1 MDPFTIGAR
10 ISALTGGAETRGQN
24 TMTIVE
30 QQVLR
35 PFERVTL
42 NSYRDIHKG
51 IRAELFAVTGA
62 AGTLDPHDRAG
73 RADLARHVRSVV
85 DLLVSHAEHED
96 AVVQPVLEA
105 QLPALAAQ
113 IAIDHPHIE
122 AQIEEIRDLAVA
134 TVDAPDADLRD
145 DVFRVYMELASFT
158 SVYLAHQDFEE
169 REVMPALERAV
180 GVDEVIALN
189 REIVGSIPPNEMMR
203 TLPLMLTAMNLD
215 DRAEVLGGIQ
225 AEAPPEVFA
234 GVWNLTRS
242 VLTRGDTRALAQ
254 RLGIS

>member
-1 MDPFTIGAR
+1 
-10 ISALTGGAETRGQN
+10 
-24 TMTIVE
+24 MTIVE
-30 QQVLR
+30 QRVLR
-35 PFERVTL
+35 PFERVAL

-113 IAIDHPHIE
+113 IAIDHAHIE
-122 AQIEEIRDLAVA
+122 AQIEEIRDLADA
-134 TVDAPDADLRD
+134 AVDAPEAQVRD
-145 DVFRVYMELASFT
+145 DIFRVYIELASFT
-158 SVYLAHQDFEE
+158 STYLAHQDFEE
-169 REVMPALERAV
+169 RDVMPALERAV
-180 GVDEVIALN
+180 GIDEVVALHQA
-189 REIVGSIPPNEMMR
+189 IVGSIAPDEMMR
-203 TLPLMLTAMNLD
+203 TLPLMLTAMNID
-215 DRAEVLGGIQ
+215 DRAEVLGGMQ
-225 AEAPPEVFA
+225 AGAPPEVFA

-242 VLTRGDTRALAQ
+242 VLTPGDTRALAR

>member
-1 MDPFTIGAR
+1 
-10 ISALTGGAETRGQN
+10 
-24 TMTIVE
+24 MTVVE
-30 QQVLR
+30 PHVLR

-51 IRAELFAVTGA
+51 IRSELFAVTSA
-62 AGTLDPHDRAG
+62 AGTLDPHDRDG
-73 RADLARHVRSVV
+73 RADLARHVQSVV

-105 QLPALAAQ
+105 ELPALAAQ
-113 IAIDHPHIE
+113 IATDHPHIE

-158 SVYLAHQDFEE
+158 SAYLTHQDFEE
-169 REVMPALERAV
+169 RDVMPALERSI
-180 GVDEVIALN
+180 GVDGVLALHQA
-189 REIVGSIPPNEMMR
+189 IVGSIPPDEMMR
-203 TLPLMLTAMNLD
+203 TLPLMLTAMNVD
-215 DRAEVLGGIQ
+215 DRAELLGGMQ
-225 AEAPPEVFA
+225 AGAPPEVFA

-242 VLTRGDTRALAQ
+242 VLSPSDTRALAR
-254 RLGIS
+254 RLNVS